1 MLFKTLHHPFVSI
14 GKRQLFWPFYHSN
27 VSNAVKIVRPKLMF
41 KSWLTKR
48 WKKINEKILKHHPHC
63 IFFYCKLLKR
73 TMVDRFTSQQQTS
86 SFSLISSSKLIAVSN
101 LALSQWLKFWF
112 EKINQF
118 GFRVEIFELKLKWK
132 IMWNIA
138 NIIWMGFDVSI
149 LYKATKLLTRG

>member
-1 MLFKTLHHPFVSI
+1 
-14 GKRQLFWPFYHSN
+14 
-27 VSNAVKIVRPKLMF
+27 
-41 KSWLTKR
+41 
-48 WKKINEKILKHHPHC
+48 
-63 IFFYCKLLKR
+63 
-73 TMVDRFTSQQQTS
+73 MVDRFTSQQQTS